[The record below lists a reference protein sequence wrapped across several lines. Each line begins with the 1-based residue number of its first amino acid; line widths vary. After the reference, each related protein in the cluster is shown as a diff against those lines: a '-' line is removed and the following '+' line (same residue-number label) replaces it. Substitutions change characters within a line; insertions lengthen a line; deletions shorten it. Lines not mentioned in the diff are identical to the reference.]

1 LYLVPAVIVI
11 GLLGGTFDPIHYGHL
26 RPAYEVYRR
35 LGLARL
41 AVVPAATPPH
51 RAAPAA
57 TPEQRLRMVEL
68 AVAEFPG
75 LTVDD
80 REIRRCGISY
90 TVPTLESLR
99 VEIGA
104 EPLCL
109 LVGSDAFANLST
121 WYRWERLFALAH
133 VVVMERPGSPLSAA
147 RVLPWALERLSQD
160 VGDIA
165 GCPAGRVLFV
175 SVAPVEVSATRL
187 RAAIARGEAPSSEA
201 LPAAVWTYI
210 KDHHIYRGAAA

>member
-1 LYLVPAVIVI
+1 MT

-41 AVVPAATPPH
+41 AIVPAATPPH
-51 RAAPAA
+51 RGLPVAS
-57 TPEQRLRMVEL
+57 PEQRLRMVEL

-80 REIRRCGISY
+80 REIRRGGISY
-90 TVPTLESLR
+90 TVPTLESMR
-99 VEIGA
+99 AEMGGA
-104 EPLCL
+104 QPLCL

-121 WYRWERLFALAH
+121 WYQWKRLFALAH
-133 VVVMERPGSPLSAA
+133 IIVMERPGSPLSAA

-160 VGDIA
+160 VRDIA
-165 GCPAGRVLFV
+165 DSPAGRVLFV
-175 SVAPVEVSATRL
+175 PVTPVDVSATRL
-187 RAAIARGEAPSSEA
+187 RAAIARGETPSSDA
-201 LPAAVWTYI
+201 LPATVWTYI
-210 KDHHIYRGAAA
+210 ENHHIYRGAAA